1 MAQQSGSVITVE
13 TVVQAPIE
21 DVWELWTSP
30 EHIVNWNKASDDW
43 HTPKAENELRP
54 GGKFLYR
61 MEATDGS
68 TGFDFSG
75 TYTEVE
81 EGELIMYL
89 IDGGRKVSVSFEPE
103 NDGTRIVES
112 FEAEDTHSIEMQEA
126 GWQAILDQFKRYAEG
141 RNK

>member
-1 MAQQSGSVITVE
+1 
-13 TVVQAPIE
+13 
-21 DVWELWTSP
+21 
-30 EHIVNWNKASDDW
+30 
-43 HTPKAENELRP
+43 
-54 GGKFLYR
+54 

-68 TGFDFSG
+68 TGFDCSG

-81 EGELIMYL
+81 KGELIMYL
-89 IDGGRKVSVSFEPE
+89 IDGGRKVSVSFEQE
-103 NDGTRIVES
+103 NGATRVVES